1 MNLQTTGSLV
11 ATLLSI
17 FLGSTLTAN
26 ASEIEVSQ
34 LDSKSDNSTT
44 EQPQIAKT
52 TARSTT
58 NNPIV
63 KINTHQHKQLP
74 ANTLYV
80 TFTTAEKI
88 TENSHTTPHP
98 DKVALQLVNNP
109 FPRATNSASADK
121 SMTGMASWY
130 GPGFHG
136 RRSASGE
143 RYNQNAMTAAHRSLP
158 FGTMVRVTNIK
169 NGRSV
174 VVRINDRGPFIRG
187 RVIDMSAAAARVLGM
202 VHSGI
207 APVRIEVIGHK

>member
-17 FLGSTLTAN
+17 LLGHTLTAN
-26 ASEIEVSQ
+26 ASEITASQ
-34 LDSKSDNSTT
+34 LDSESDNLTT
-44 EQPQIAKT
+44 EQPQITK
-52 TARSTT
+52 TT
-58 NNPIV
+58 NNPIT
-63 KINTHQHKQLP
+63 KIHTRRHEQLP
-74 ANTLYV
+74 TTLYLRSVPVV
-80 TFTTAEKI
+80 TFTAAEKI

-98 DKVALQLVNNP
+98 DKVALQLVNNLLA
-109 FPRATNSASADK
+109 RATNSASANK
-121 SMTGMASWY
+121 SMTGIASWY

-158 FGTMVRVTNIK
+158 FGTMVRVTNTK

-202 VHSGI
+202 VQSGV
-207 APVRIEVIGHK
+207 APVRIEVIGRQ